1 LSFEF
6 WVFSNPKPK
15 TQNSNLSADRQAQ
28 NLFDTMSASTRVAGR
43 YAKSLID
50 LASERGNLQSV
61 VGDMEHLNEA
71 MKNRD
76 LYLMLKSPII
86 NSDKKESIMKI
97 LFAESF
103 DNVTMSF
110 INICIAKNRED
121 ILPEI
126 ASDFLDEYKKMQG
139 ITTIKVTTATP
150 LSTESLEELRT
161 KLLASAA
168 TAKNV
173 EIETAVNPD
182 LIGGYVVEFGDK
194 LYDAS
199 ISHKLETLKKEFK
212 SNIYESQI
220 EKK

>member
-1 LSFEF
+1 
-6 WVFSNPKPK
+6 
-15 TQNSNLSADRQAQ
+15 
-28 NLFDTMSASTRVAGR
+28 MSASTRVAGR

-50 LASERGNLQSV
+50 LASEQGNLQSV

-126 ASDFLDEYKKMQG
+126 AADFLDEYKKMQG
-139 ITTIKVTTATP
+139 ITTIKVTTATL

-173 EIETAVNPD
+173 EIETAIDPD

-199 ISHKLETLKKEFK
+199 VAHKLESLKKEFK
-212 SNIYESQI
+212 GNVYESQI